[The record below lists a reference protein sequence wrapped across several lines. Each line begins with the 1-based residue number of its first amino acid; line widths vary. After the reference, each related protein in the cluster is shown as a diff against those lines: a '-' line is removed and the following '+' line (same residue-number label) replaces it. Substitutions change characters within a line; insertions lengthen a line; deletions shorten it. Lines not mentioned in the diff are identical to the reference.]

1 MGDEEGM
8 EVEVEQARKPPVMLE
23 SVSKKIQLKAR
34 GRVFGVV
41 RENYLRTDIPCRS
54 EVCFESC
61 SHQTEESKKQ
71 SILPKDVTHY
81 LIPFTDVANKYME
94 ILEFAEISGVI
105 FPQTVVNSVQQSSM
119 RQYKRICS
127 YIRDARNRSIFFPNE
142 FFKSTYLHRN
152 NSESIT
158 EWQNKLVY
166 QVGIWY
172 YEHLGGQKPVVFIS
186 EDADVIKN
194 FSTLRIEVFV
204 LNLKQYLDM
213 FWGHLTTAMEVYKSI
228 QVAAAHPEE
237 EKSKEYFEYYKT
249 EMLESGI
256 KSGKFISGRLNVNK
270 HCSRTEAFVARGG
283 VNDSNKSGGSGTDIL
298 IAGNADRNRT
308 VDGDLVV
315 VELLPKS
322 EWKSKSTHL
331 VHLEEKEKDE
341 GLNWERGADVMAT
354 GRVVGVMQRNWGD
367 YIATLPRQEE
377 DSMEKAAGKRI
388 LVYPYNR
395 KIPKI
400 RILTSQFKSLQGHRV
415 LVRIDAWPVNSQYPQ
430 GHFLKVLGK
439 IGDLE
444 TEIDTILLENDIEV
458 TPFSQGILSELPS
471 YESSLTWVPDP
482 EQIESRKDLRKVLV
496 MSIDPIGCEDVD
508 DALSVRKLDDGNLE
522 VGVHIADVTH
532 FVPVNS
538 LTDLE
543 ARKRATTVYLAD
555 RRYDMLPPVLSAQ
568 LCSLLGSVQRYA
580 VSCIWEIHPKTY
592 RVKNVWYGKTVIKSS
607 YKLCYEHAQDIIDG
621 KTELEMKEVIP
632 ELSKYSGKQ
641 LKEKFLEVKE
651 SLTYL
656 STIAKKWQNTR
667 LKEGALNLES
677 TEVQFEFEE
686 KSMTNIKPKEHLAIH
701 ETVAECM
708 IMANHWVAR
717 KISEVFPGYSILRLH
732 PPPKKDNFEEL
743 KICAKS
749 KGWTVET
756 FSNKSLAESLDR
768 CTDSHDPTVN
778 FLLRSLATTAMVQ
791 AVYFSTGSMKQ
802 EEWNHYGLALDK
814 YTHFTSPIRRYA
826 DVLVHRLLLAAVSLT
841 KSDWWGGGE
850 VQDKAT
856 VNLLGN
862 TQLQDLCTH
871 INSRNRAAQRAQRDS
886 QVLFQTLYFKDRPL
900 SDPRCVV
907 DAVIF
912 SLREN
917 GFLVY
922 IPQYAI
928 KGPVYLESKEK
939 EVLYCGKLGPTWQLG
954 VVTKKEMF
962 VKVETLEGTNMYR
975 RFDHVTVGIQ
985 LKGSEA
991 HAHVLSFTLLDSQP
1005 WKGDGEGEERAV
1017 NFLREVRMEQKE
1029 DSSEEEEMVEQVGGK
1044 RKKPKINAYEF
1055 FEEMR
1060 KIGVRPLNCDIKE

>member
-1 MGDEEGM
+1 M
-8 EVEVEQARKPPVMLE
+8 EVEESPQKLNKQPPLMLE
-23 SVSKKIQLKAR
+23 SVNKKIQLKAR

-54 EVCFESC
+54 EICFENC
-61 SHQTEESKKQ
+61 SHKTEVNKKH
-71 SILPKDVTHY
+71 SVLPKDVTHY
-81 LIPFTDVANKYME
+81 LIPFTDVASKYME

-105 FPQTVVNSVQQSSM
+105 FPQTVVNSIQQNSM
-119 RQYKRICS
+119 RHYKRICN
-127 YIRDARNRSIFFPNE
+127 YVRDSKNSSIFFPNE
-142 FFKSTYLHRN
+142 FFKPTFLHRN

-158 EWQNKLVY
+158 DWQQRMIY
-166 QVGIWY
+166 QVGVWY

-186 EDADVIKN
+186 EDQDIIKK

-204 LNLKQYLDM
+204 LNLMQYLDM

-228 QVAAAHPEE
+228 QVAASHPDE

-249 EMLESGI
+249 EVLESGI

-270 HCSRTEAFVARGG
+270 HRSQTEAFVSRGG
-283 VNDSNKSGGSGTDIL
+283 VNESDKSVVAVTDIL
-298 IAGNADRNRT
+298 IAGNADRNRA

-331 VHLEEKEKDE
+331 AHLEEREKDE

-367 YIATLPRQEE
+367 YIATLPKEEE

-400 RILTSQFKSLQGHRV
+400 RILTSQSKSLQGHRI

-430 GHFLKVLGK
+430 GHFVKVMGK

-444 TEIDTILLENDIEV
+444 TEIDTILVENDIEV
-458 TPFSQGILSELPS
+458 TPFSQGILNELPS
-471 YESSLTWVPDP
+471 YESSLNWVPDP
-482 EQIESRKDLRKVLV
+482 EEIACRKDLRKILV

-508 DALSVRKLDDGNLE
+508 DALSVRKLDNGNLE

-580 VSCIWEIHPKTY
+580 VSCIWEIHPKTF

-607 YKLCYEHAQDIIDG
+607 YKLCYEHAQDILDG
-621 KTELEMKEVIP
+621 KSELEMKELIP
-632 ELSKYSGKQ
+632 ELSKFSGKQ
-641 LKEKFLEVKE
+641 LKEKFQEVKE

-717 KISEVFPGYSILRLH
+717 KIAEVFPSNSILRMH

-756 FSNKSLAESLDR
+756 FSNKALAESLDR

-778 FLLRSLATTAMVQ
+778 FLLRSLATIAMVQ
-791 AVYFSTGSMKQ
+791 AVYFSTGSLKQ

-841 KSDWWGGGE
+841 TSDWWGGGE
-850 VQDKAT
+850 VQGKAT
-856 VNLLGN
+856 MNLLNN
-862 TQLQDLCTH
+862 TELHELCTH

-886 QVLFQTLYFKDRPL
+886 QILFQTLYFKDRAL

-912 SLREN
+912 SLKEN

-939 EVLYCGKLGPTWQLG
+939 EVLYCGKHGPTWQVG

-962 VKVETLEGTNMYR
+962 VKVETIEGTNMYR

-991 HAHVLSFTLLDSQP
+991 HAHVLSFTLLDNKA
-1005 WKGDGEGEERAV
+1005 WKGDGGPEEGAV
-1017 NFLREVRMEQKE
+1017 NFLREARLEQKDEMSE
-1029 DSSEEEEMVEQVGGK
+1029 DEGMAEEFEGGEQR

-1060 KIGVRPLNCDIKE
+1060 KIGVRPLASSQ